1 MISQAIWE
9 DLKKIGIS
17 CIARKM
23 GVSRIN
29 LYGWKNS
36 KPVPEGRLL
45 DLERI
50 TGIARHRFRP
60 DLFDGY
66 ERNSSLK

>member
-1 MISQAIWE
+1 MITPAIWD

-17 CIARKM
+17 SIARRM

-36 KPVPEGRLL
+36 KHVPESRLL

-60 DLFDGY
+60 DLFEGY
-66 ERNSSLK
+66 ERNNSL